1 MNQDAS
7 QESAGTK
14 LGRRRLP
21 SIVAVVAVI
30 VIAGGLWQAA
40 RKPEDL
46 VQGTADADTIKV
58 SAKITAR
65 IARLHVRE
73 GDTVQPG
80 QLLFE
85 LDSPEVQAKGRQAGA
100 LLDAARAQAAKAD
113 EGARREDIRA
123 AAANWKRA
131 TAAAELA
138 RATYRRVDNL
148 YREGVITLQKR
159 DEALAQQR
167 SADEAAAAARAQYD
181 LALAGTRSQ
190 DKLAAQAQVRQAEG
204 GVAEVGAAQAEVRG
218 LAPSGGEVNK
228 RLADIGELVPA
239 GYPVFT
245 LIDLNNTWVAFYL
258 REEQFAGTRIGQ
270 HLRGRIPALG
280 GDGEFEVYFINPA
293 GDFATW
299 RATRQSAGYDIK
311 SFEVRARPV
320 RPIAGFR
327 PGMSVLFAW
336 PNH

>member
-7 QESAGTK
+7 RQPADAK
-14 LGRRRLP
+14 PGRKRLVL
-21 SIVAVVAVI
+21 IAVVAAV
-30 VIAGGLWQAA
+30 VVGGLWLAS
-40 RKPEDL
+40 RKSDDL

-73 GDTVQPG
+73 GDPVKPG
-80 QLLFE
+80 QVLFE

-113 EGARREDIRA
+113 EGARQEDIRA

-131 TAAAELA
+131 AASAELA
-138 RATYRRVDNL
+138 RATYRRVENL
-148 YREGVITLQKR
+148 YREGVVTLQKR

-167 SADEAAAAARAQYD
+167 SGDEAAAAARAQYD
-181 LALAGTRSQ
+181 LALAGSRSQ

-204 GVAEVGAAQAEVRG
+204 GVAEVDAARVEVRG
-218 LAPSGGEVNK
+218 LAPGAGEVNK

-245 LIDLNNTWVAFYL
+245 LIDLNKTWVAFYL
-258 REEQFAGTRIGQ
+258 REEQFAGLKIGQ
-270 HLRGRIPALG
+270 RLRGRIPALAT
-280 GDGEFEVYFINPA
+280 DGEFEVYFINPA

-299 RATRQSAGYDIK
+299 RATRQSAGYDVK
-311 SFEVRARPV
+311 SFEVRARPL

>member
-1 MNQDAS
+1 MNQQAT
-7 QESAGTK
+7 QEGAGT
-14 LGRRRLP
+14 GRKRLAL
-21 SIVAVVAVI
+21 IAVAVAAI
-30 VIAGGLWQAA
+30 VGGLWLAA
-40 RKPEDL
+40 RKSDDL
-46 VQGTADADTIKV
+46 VQGTADADTLKV

-73 GDTVQPG
+73 GDAVKPG
-80 QLLFE
+80 QVLFE

-113 EGARREDIRA
+113 EGARQEDIRA

-131 TAAAELA
+131 TAAADLA
-138 RATYRRVDNL
+138 RATYRRVENL
-148 YREGVITLQKR
+148 YREGVVTLQKR

-204 GVAEVGAAQAEVRG
+204 GMAEVDAARVEVRG
-218 LAPSGGEVNK
+218 LAPSAGEVNK

-245 LIDLNNTWVAFYL
+245 LIDLDKTWVAFYL
-258 REEQFAGTRIGQ
+258 REEQFAGLKLGQ
-270 HLRGRIPALG
+270 HLRGRIPALDA
-280 GDGEFEVYFINPA
+280 DGEFEVYFINPA

-299 RATRQSAGYDIK
+299 RATRQSAGYDVK
-311 SFEVRARPV
+311 SFEVRARPL

-336 PNH
+336 PNR

>member
-14 LGRRRLP
+14 SGRKRVLL
-21 SIVAVVAVI
+21 IVAVAAVVVA
-30 VIAGGLWQAA
+30 GLWLAA

-73 GDTVQPG
+73 GDAVKPG

-113 EGARREDIRA
+113 EGARQEDIRA

-131 TAAAELA
+131 TASAELA
-138 RATYRRVDNL
+138 RATYRRVENL
-148 YREGVITLQKR
+148 YREGVVTLQKR

-167 SADEAAAAARAQYD
+167 SAEEAAAAARAQYD
-181 LALAGTRSQ
+181 LALAGTRNQ

-218 LAPSGGEVNK
+218 LAPSAGEVNK

-245 LIDLNNTWVAFYL
+245 LIDLNKTWVAFYL
-258 REEQFAGTRIGQ
+258 REEQFAGLKIGQ
-270 HLRGRIPALG
+270 RLRGRIPALDS
-280 GDGEFEVYFINPA
+280 DGEFEVYFINPA

-299 RATRQSAGYDIK
+299 RATRQSAGYDVK

-336 PNH
+336 PNR

>member
-1 MNQDAS
+1 MNQNAS
-7 QESAGTK
+7 QETAGAK
-14 LGRRRLP
+14 LGHKRLILIA
-21 SIVAVVAVI
+21 IVATLI
-30 VIAGGLWQAA
+30 IGGLWLAV
-40 RKPEDL
+40 RKPDGL

-73 GDTVQPG
+73 GDRVKAG
-80 QLLFE
+80 QILFE

-113 EGARREDIRA
+113 EGARQEEIRA

-131 TAAAELA
+131 AAAVDLA
-138 RATYRRVDNL
+138 RSTFRRVENL
-148 YREGVITLQKR
+148 YLEGVVTLQKR

-181 LALAGTRSQ
+181 LAMAGTRSQ

-204 GVAEVGAAQAEVRG
+204 GMDEVEASRVEVRG
-218 LAPSGGEVNK
+218 LAPSAGEVNK

-245 LIDLNNTWVAFYL
+245 LIDLNRVWVAFYL
-258 REEQFAGTRIGQ
+258 REEQFAGLKLGQ
-270 HLRGRIPALG
+270 HLRGRIPALSS
-280 GDGEFEVYFINPA
+280 DGEFEVYFINPA